1 MRELVWAVIGILF
14 GLRSVIQARRD
25 VRRLRASGE
34 TFGAGRSTEFPL
46 ILFLLAGA
54 SSVLWWIAAQQFE
67 EDLTVICFGILIAV
81 GLRLML
87 IDIDTHLLPSN
98 IVYRSIAVAVPL
110 LVLAAFNDPTGSI
123 ATMFLGALIMWVLMK
138 TLEVLS
144 RGDLGGGDVRLAL
157 LLGLYTGW
165 LSLEHV
171 AIAVVA
177 GFAAAGLF
185 ALALVVLRRAG
196 RRTHIA
202 FGPFLIAGALLAVL
216 R

>member
-1 MRELVWAVIGILF
+1 MRELVWAVIGLLF
-14 GLRSVIQARRD
+14 GLRSVMQAQRD

-34 TFGAGRSTEFPL
+34 TFGAGRSTEFSL
-46 ILFLLAGA
+46 VIFLVAGA
-54 SSVLWWIAAQQFE
+54 SSVLWWIAAQRFE
-67 EDLTVICFGILIAV
+67 EDLTVLGFGILIAV

-87 IDIDTHLLPSN
+87 IDIDTHLLPSS
-98 IVYRSIAVAVPL
+98 IMYRAIAVAVPL
-110 LVLAAFNDPTGSI
+110 LVLAALNDSTGSI

-185 ALALVVLRRAG
+185 ALVLVVLRRAG

>member
-1 MRELVWAVIGILF
+1 
-14 GLRSVIQARRD
+14 
-25 VRRLRASGE
+25 
-34 TFGAGRSTEFPL
+34 
-46 ILFLLAGA
+46 
-54 SSVLWWIAAQQFE
+54 LWWIAAQRFE
-67 EDLTVICFGILIAV
+67 EDLTVLGFGILIAV

-87 IDIDTHLLPSN
+87 IDIDTHLLPSS
-98 IVYRSIAVAVPL
+98 IVYRAIAVAIPL
-110 LVLAAFNDPTGSI
+110 LTLAAFTDDTGSI
-123 ATMFLGALIMWVLMK
+123 STMFLGVLIMWVLMK

-177 GFAAAGLF
+177 GFGTAGLF
-185 ALALVVLRRAG
+185 ALVLIVLRRAG

>member
-14 GLRSVIQARRD
+14 GLRSVMQAQRD

-34 TFGAGRSTEFPL
+34 TFGAGRSTEFSL
-46 ILFLLAGA
+46 VIFLVACA
-54 SSVLWWIAAQQFE
+54 SSVLWWIAAQRFE
-67 EDLTVICFGILIAV
+67 EDLTVLGFGILIAV
-81 GLRLML
+81 GLRMML
-87 IDIDTHLLPSN
+87 IDIDTHLLPSS
-98 IVYRSIAVAVPL
+98 IVYRAIAVAVPL
-110 LVLAAFNDPTGSI
+110 LVLAALNDPTGSI
-123 ATMFLGALIMWVLMK
+123 ATMFLGALIMWILMK
-138 TLEVLS
+138 TFEVLS

-185 ALALVVLRRAG
+185 ALVLVVLRRAG

>member
-1 MRELVWAVIGILF
+1 MRELVWPIIGLLF
-14 GLRSVIQARRD
+14 GLRSVMQAQRD
-25 VRRLRASGE
+25 VRRLRTSGE

-46 ILFLLAGA
+46 IILLVACA
-54 SSVLWWIAAQQFE
+54 SSALWWIAAQQFE
-67 EDLTVICFGILIAV
+67 QDLTVLGFGVLIAISV
-81 GLRLML
+81 RLIL
-87 IDIDTHLLPSN
+87 IDIDTHLLPSS
-98 IVYRSIAVAVPL
+98 IVYRAIALAIPL

-123 ATMFLGALIMWVLMK
+123 GTMFLGATIMWVLMK

-177 GFAAAGLF
+177 AFAAAGLF

>member
-1 MRELVWAVIGILF
+1 MRELVWPIIGFLF
-14 GLRSVIQARRD
+14 GLRSVLQAQRD

-46 ILFLLAGA
+46 ILFLVACA
-54 SSVLWWIAAQQFE
+54 SSGLWWIAVQRFE
-67 EDLTVICFGILIAV
+67 EDLTVLGFGFLIAV
-81 GLRLML
+81 GVRLML
-87 IDIDTHLLPSN
+87 IDIDTHLLPSS
-98 IVYRSIAVAVPL
+98 ILYRAIALAIPL

-123 ATMFLGALIMWVLMK
+123 ATMFLGALIMWALMK

-177 GFAAAGLF
+177 AFTVAGLF
-185 ALALVVLRRAG
+185 ALALVVLRRAV

-202 FGPFLIAGALLAVL
+202 FGPFLIAGALFAVL

>member
-1 MRELVWAVIGILF
+1 MRELVWAVIGLLF
-14 GLRSVIQARRD
+14 GLRLVMQAQRD

-46 ILFLLAGA
+46 IIFLVACA
-54 SSVLWWIAAQQFE
+54 SSVLWWIAAQRFE

-87 IDIDTHLLPSN
+87 IDIDTHLLPSS
-98 IVYRSIAVAVPL
+98 IVYRAIAVAIPL
-110 LVLAAFNDPTGSI
+110 LTLAAFTDDTGSI
-123 ATMFLGALIMWVLMK
+123 VTMFLGAIIMWVLMK

>member
-1 MRELVWAVIGILF
+1 MRELVWAVIGLLF
-14 GLRSVIQARRD
+14 GLRSVMQAQRD
-25 VRRLRASGE
+25 VRRLRESGE

-110 LVLAAFNDPTGSI
+110 LVLAAFNDSTGSI
-123 ATMFLGALIMWVLMK
+123 VTMFFGGLIMWVLMK

>member
-1 MRELVWAVIGILF
+1 MRELVWPIIGLLF
-14 GLRSVIQARRD
+14 GLRSVMQAQRD
-25 VRRLRASGE
+25 VRRLRTSGE

-46 ILFLLAGA
+46 IILLVACA
-54 SSVLWWIAAQQFE
+54 SSALWWIAAQQFE
-67 EDLTVICFGILIAV
+67 QDLTVLGFGVLIAISV
-81 GLRLML
+81 RLML
-87 IDIDTHLLPSN
+87 IDIDTHLLPSS
-98 IVYRSIAVAVPL
+98 IVYRAIALAIPL

-123 ATMFLGALIMWVLMK
+123 GTMFLGAIIMWVLMK

-177 GFAAAGLF
+177 AFAAAGLF

-202 FGPFLIAGALLAVL
+202 FGPFLIAGALLSVL

>member
-1 MRELVWAVIGILF
+1 MRELVWPTIGLLF
-14 GLRSVIQARRD
+14 GLRSAMQAQRD

-34 TFGAGRSTEFPL
+34 TFGSGRSAEFPL
-46 ILFLLAGA
+46 IILLVACA
-54 SSVLWWIAAQQFE
+54 SSALWWIAAQQFE
-67 EDLTVICFGILIAV
+67 QDVTVLSFGVLISV
-81 GLRLML
+81 GVRLML
-87 IDIDTHLLPSN
+87 IDIDTHLLPSS
-98 IVYRSIAVAVPL
+98 IVFRAIALAIPL
-110 LVLAAFNDPTGSI
+110 LVLAAVNDPAGSI
-123 ATMFLGALIMWVLMK
+123 STMFLGAIIMWVLMK

-144 RGDLGGGDVRLAL
+144 CGDLGGGDVRLAL

-177 GFAAAGLF
+177 AFAAAGLF

-202 FGPFLIAGALLAVL
+202 FGPFLIAGALLSVL

>member
-1 MRELVWAVIGILF
+1 MRELVWAVIGLLF
-14 GLRSVIQARRD
+14 GLRSVMQAQRD
-25 VRRLRASGE
+25 VRRLRVSGE
-34 TFGAGRSTEFPL
+34 TFGAGRSTEFSL
-46 ILFLLAGA
+46 VIFLVACA
-54 SSVLWWIAAQQFE
+54 SSVLWWIAAQRFE
-67 EDLTVICFGILIAV
+67 EDLTVLGFGILIAV

-98 IVYRSIAVAVPL
+98 IVYRAIALAVPL
-110 LVLAAFNDPTGSI
+110 LVLAALNDSTGSI

-144 RGDLGGGDVRLAL
+144 RGDLGGGDARLAL

>member
-1 MRELVWAVIGILF
+1 
-14 GLRSVIQARRD
+14 
-25 VRRLRASGE
+25 
-34 TFGAGRSTEFPL
+34 
-46 ILFLLAGA
+46 
-54 SSVLWWIAAQQFE
+54 LWWIAAQQFE
-67 EDLTVICFGILIAV
+67 QDLTVLGFGVLIAISV
-81 GLRLML
+81 RLIL
-87 IDIDTHLLPSN
+87 IDIDTHLLPSS
-98 IVYRSIAVAVPL
+98 IVYRAIALAIPL

-123 ATMFLGALIMWVLMK
+123 GTMFLGATIMWVLMK

-177 GFAAAGLF
+177 AFAAAGLF

-202 FGPFLIAGALLAVL
+202 FGPFLIAGALLSVL